1 MKHIA
6 WNTTVASRL
15 AVIAAALL
23 LAACSDNPVQ
33 PGPSVAPSADAST
46 AASTTASTTVLSVN
60 FESTPVGALGSPWF
74 VSPGPSTTAST
85 ARVVST
91 STTHGRVLLLH
102 GAATEGNFLIGSR
115 SLSSSASQI
124 HSAVDVLPAAGSS
137 FIWILNGA
145 GSSIGSRR
153 IRLQRAP
160 GTTMLVAQTVPS
172 GSTNCGNVPNGV
184 WSRVTL
190 IVYTQTFPHTFD
202 VLINGVTSACRKVT
216 ANLSPPFSS
225 VSVMDA
231 SNAGWGGDVRFDN
244 ILVTTP

>member
-1 MKHIA
+1 MKTIA
-6 WNTTVASRL
+6 SN
-15 AVIAAALL
+15 IAAATRLAAVAAIVL
-23 LAACSDNPVQ
+23 LAGCGDNPVQ
-33 PGPSVAPSADAST
+33 PGPSVTPNANVAAT
-46 AASTTASTTVLSVN
+46 AATTVLSVN
-60 FESTPVGALGSPWF
+60 FETTPVGALGSPWF
-74 VSPGPSTTAST
+74 VSPSPSTTAST

-102 GAATEGNFLIGSR
+102 GATTEGNYLIASR
-115 SLSSSASQI
+115 SLSSSATQI
-124 HSAVDVLPAAGSS
+124 SSAVDILPAAGSS
-137 FIWILNGA
+137 FIWSLHGA

-172 GSTNCGNVPNGV
+172 GSTSCGNVANGV

-202 VLINGVTSACRKVT
+202 VLINGTLTACRKIT
-216 ANLSPPFSS
+216 ANLSPPFNA

-231 SNAGWGGDVRFDN
+231 SNGGWGGDVRFDN

>member
-1 MKHIA
+1 MKTIA
-6 WNTTVASRL
+6 SN
-15 AVIAAALL
+15 IAAATRLAAVAAVVL
-23 LAACSDNPVQ
+23 LAGCGDNPVQ
-33 PGPSVAPSADAST
+33 PGPSVTPNANVAAT
-46 AASTTASTTVLSVN
+46 AATTVLSVN
-60 FESTPVGALGSPWF
+60 FETTPVGALGSPWF
-74 VSPGPSTTAST
+74 VSPSPSTTAST

-102 GAATEGNFLIGSR
+102 GATTEGNYLIASR
-115 SLSSSASQI
+115 SLSSSATQI
-124 HSAVDVLPAAGSS
+124 SSAVDILPAAGSS
-137 FIWILNGA
+137 FIWSLHGA

-172 GSTNCGNVPNGV
+172 GSTSCGNVPNGV

-202 VLINGVTSACRKVT
+202 VLINGTLTACRKIT
-216 ANLSPPFSS
+216 ANLSPPFNA